1 MLVLYHIF
9 IYFPVGNK
17 AVTPIPLTDYS
28 SVDGSFCLSRFKTEK
43 KSGFLSFYFKIGWKS
58 VPVSEPSLLLW
69 LQQDL
74 PSPCS
79 SWTQFEWSHPREV
92 RKSSVPRTVFRFL
105 KIVNFWSWCFFHT
118 VQTAGTTHIKLE
130 LSQILMKRDPLP
142 FLSLFLPSFNCWSCC
157 ECS

>member
-9 IYFPVGNK
+9 IYFPLGNK
-17 AVTPIPLTDYS
+17 AVTILLVNYS
-28 SVDGSFCLSRFKTEK
+28 SVDGSFCLSHFKTEK
-43 KSGFLSFYFKIGWKS
+43 NQDSCPSFFKLGG
-58 VPVSEPSLLLW
+58 SLLQFRSDHFCPW

-79 SWTQFEWSHPREV
+79 SWTRFEWSHPREV
-92 RKSSVPRTVFRFL
+92 RKSYVPRTVFRLL

-142 FLSLFLPSFNCWSCC
+142 FLSLFLPSFNC
-157 ECS
+157 